1 MDNVVKHSPPMGLG
15 IPEEQLDILFEPFVQ
30 LEAHFTREHE
40 GTGLG
45 LALVSRLVEMHGGR
59 IELESEVNKGSRFT
73 IILPASVYKR
83 PARAALA
90 DSEATEPDAIHDADE
105 KSNTAFKARVLIVDD
120 TAANISHV
128 QHYLEML
135 GYQVAVAV
143 DGLDGV
149 DKATELLPDI
159 TLMDIQMPGIN
170 GFEAMRR
177 LRANERTKGLQ
188 IIATTAMA
196 MERDRQQCFDAGA
209 DSYLAKPYSLKQL
222 EAMINEYLLV
232 TR

>member
-1 MDNVVKHSPPMGLG
+1 
-15 IPEEQLDILFEPFVQ
+15 
-30 LEAHFTREHE
+30 
-40 GTGLG
+40 
-45 LALVSRLVEMHGGR
+45 
-59 IELESEVNKGSRFT
+59 
-73 IILPASVYKR
+73 
-83 PARAALA
+83 
-90 DSEATEPDAIHDADE
+90 
-105 KSNTAFKARVLIVDD
+105 
-120 TAANISHV
+120 
-128 QHYLEML
+128 ML

-209 DSYLAKPYSLKQL
+209 DSYSGSSADGDVHCRKAGGQRW
-222 EAMINEYLLV
+222 V
-232 TR
+232 